1 MIATRSCAE
10 LEHVRQEL
18 LHECELI
25 LTSATAVDH
34 LMIPSAV
41 IVLHCRQLRTPRSTH
56 TGYLV
61 QTVLG
66 HTYKSL
72 TCGYALPG
80 MVQVRKRPGH

>member
-1 MIATRSCAE
+1 MRCPDWVALQHNPRPAEAMIATRSCAE

-25 LTSATAVDH
+25 LTGATAVDH

-56 TGYLV
+56 MGYLV
-61 QTVLG
+61 QTGLG
-66 HTYKSL
+66 HIVII
-72 TCGYALPG
+72 A
-80 MVQVRKRPGH
+80 